1 MKINDIITE
10 QTKSEVPDHQKGA
23 LRGATIFRDIGG
35 FDRTHH
41 LYRIMMAAA
50 MSDGSNDKPQDMDAL
65 TWHSKYNVAVPYS
78 DAEHMM
84 MKSAMN
90 TIGADSQEVITDRRS
105 KETDDTH
112 KVSPVRSRVAKK

>member
-1 MKINDIITE
+1 MKIKDIITE
-10 QTKSEVPDHQKGA
+10 QTAAKIPDHQGGA
-23 LRGATIFRDIGG
+23 LPGAHIFRDIGG

-41 LYRIMMAAA
+41 LYRVMMAAA

-84 MKSAMN
+84 LKSALK
-90 TIGADSQEVITDRRS
+90 TVGADSDEPVTDRRS
-105 KETDDTH
+105 REQDDTH
-112 KVSPVRSRVAKK
+112 RVSPVRVRKAK